1 MKHIKFLLLCS
12 FLSTSSLF
20 ATGIKNRPLYKDPT
34 QPVELRINDLLNRM
48 TLQEK
53 ILQITQSSAGSND
66 VPQNRLA
73 VAQKSN
79 PQLGSFIYGNENAV
93 LRNMIQKDAIEKTRL
108 GIPVLFGCDIIHG
121 YRTVY
126 SIPLGIGCSWNTDL
140 YRQACSIAARESRLS
155 GVDWTFSPMIDVARD
170 PRWGR
175 IAEGYGED
183 PYTNARF
190 AEAAVKGFQGDTL
203 SAPYSIAACL
213 KHYVAYGASEA
224 GRDYVYAEVS
234 DQTLWDTYLPPYE
247 AGVKAGA
254 ASIMSS
260 FNLISG
266 VPGSANPYTLT
277 EVLRNQWKWD
287 GLVVADYAAIDQLIN
302 QHVAANR
309 KEASKLA
316 LESGVNLDMCDNC
329 YPENLETLVNEGK
342 LDVSTIDNAVKNILR
357 LKFRLGLFE
366 KPYTKELP
374 EKSRVMQQD
383 GLNIVKNLAEETFV
397 LLKNDKNL
405 LPLQKDKKIALIGPL
420 ADEKGELLGCWSGH
434 GHPEDVVSIFTG
446 MKQEFG
452 ESNVVFAKGC
462 EIDGNDST
470 HFGEALQAA
479 NAADVVVICLG
490 EHSWWTGESASR
502 SDITLPSLQLHLLK
516 TIENTGKP
524 VVLLLANGRPLA
536 LEDVAPHCKA
546 ILEIWQPGIQAGFAV
561 AQTLSGTN
569 NPSGRLDV
577 TFPRSVGQIPIYYDR
592 RNPAR
597 TGEMGHY
604 QDISSDPM
612 YEFGYGLSYTQ
623 FTPSDIKTSTVTI
636 HEGQPLQVEIN
647 VTNNGQYDGKEVVQ
661 WFVSAKADKIA
672 RPIKELRFFDKQM
685 IKKGETKTF
694 KWDIDPLRDLGFV
707 DNKGHHFLTAGD
719 YTISALGKNIQ
730 ITVTPKP

>member
-1 MKHIKFLLLCS
+1 MKHTKLFLCCL
-12 FLSTSSLF
+12 FLS
-20 ATGIKNRPLYKDPT
+20 ATNLATTAKNTPIYKDPS
-34 QPVELRINDLLNRM
+34 QQIELRINDLLARM

-66 VPQNRLA
+66 VPQNRLE
-73 VAQKSN
+73 VAKKSN
-79 PQLGSFIYGNENAV
+79 PQLGSFIYGNENAI
-93 LRNMIQKDAIEKTRL
+93 LRNMIQKDAVENTRL

-121 YRTVY
+121 YRAVY
-126 SIPLGIGCSWNTDL
+126 SIPLGIGCSWNTEL
-140 YRQACSIAARESRLS
+140 YQQACRIAARESRLS

-190 AEAAVKGFQGDTL
+190 AEAAVRGFQGDTL
-203 SAPYSIAACL
+203 SGPFNIAACL

-287 GLVVADYAAIDQLIN
+287 GLVVADYAAVDQLVN
-302 QHVAANR
+302 QHVAPNR

-329 YPENLETLVNEGK
+329 YPENLESLVKEGK
-342 LDVSTIDNAVKNILR
+342 LSVATIDNAVKNILR

-374 EKSRVMQQD
+374 EKERVMKQD
-383 GLNIVKNLAEETFV
+383 ALDIVRNLAEETFV
-397 LLKNDKNL
+397 LLKNEQNI
-405 LPLQKDKKIALIGPL
+405 LPLSKNKKIALIGPL
-420 ADEKGELLGCWSGH
+420 ADDKGNLLGCWSGH
-434 GHPEDVVSIFTG
+434 GHADDVVSILSG

-452 ESNVVFAKGC
+452 SQNVSYTKGC
-462 EIDGNDST
+462 DLDGNDST
-470 HFGEALQAA
+470 GFGAALQAVQE
-479 NAADVVVICLG
+479 ADIAVVCLG
-490 EHSWWTGESASR
+490 ERSSWTGESASR
-502 SDITLPSLQLHLLK
+502 SDIVLPALQINLLK
-516 TIENTGKP
+516 AIQRTGKP
-524 VVLLLANGRPLA
+524 VVLLLSNGRPLA
-536 LEDVAPHCKA
+536 LTDIVPLCSAV
-546 ILEIWQPGIQAGFAV
+546 LEIWQPGIQAGTAV
-561 AQTLSGTN
+561 ARTLSGAN
-569 NPSGRLDV
+569 NPSGKLDV
-577 TFPRSVGQIPIYYDR
+577 TFPRCVGQIPIYYDR

-597 TGEMGHY
+597 TGDMGLY

-612 YEFGYGLSYTQ
+612 YEFGYGLSYSHFSIGDLKSSAT
-623 FTPSDIKTSTVTI
+623 TI
-636 HEGQPLQVEIN
+636 TANNSFVVEIN
-647 VTNNGQYDGKEVVQ
+647 VTNNGPFDGKEVAQ

-672 RPIKELRFFDKQM
+672 RPIRELKFFDKQM
-685 IKKGETKTF
+685 FKNGETKTF
-694 KWDIDPLRDLGFV
+694 RWTVNPLRDLGYV
-707 DNKGHHFLTAGD
+707 DGKGHHFLSPGE
-719 YTISALGKNIQ
+719 YTISVLGKNIP
-730 ITVTPKP
+730 ITVLP